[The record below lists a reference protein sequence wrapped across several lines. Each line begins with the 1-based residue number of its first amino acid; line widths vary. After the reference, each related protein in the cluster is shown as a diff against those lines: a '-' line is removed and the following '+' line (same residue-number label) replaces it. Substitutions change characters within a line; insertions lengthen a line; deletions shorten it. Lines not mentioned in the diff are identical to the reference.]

1 MNRFLHGVFRA
12 VAESF
17 PLPEPILEVGSY
29 QVAGQ
34 ESIADLRSY
43 FPGKSYLGVDA
54 RPGPGVDRIADV
66 EALPFTDGSVG
77 TVIAMN
83 TFEHVAHFWKG
94 FEEIRRVLR
103 PDGAFFLCSP
113 FYFHIHDFPD
123 DYWRFTPSALE
134 MLLQDYPTR
143 ILGWQGPQRRPAAVW
158 ALALGAG
165 QPRLGPEVYT
175 AYRER
180 VRLYA
185 QQPLDWQKRLRYRL
199 GRMLFGS
206 RPFAPYLEQEHW
218 ETTCPTASLA

>member
-12 VAESF
+12 VAETF

-29 QVAGQ
+29 QVQGQ
-34 ESIADLRSY
+34 EALAELRTY
-43 FPGKSYLGVDA
+43 FPGKSYLGIDS
-54 RPGPGVDRIADV
+54 RPGRGVDRIADV
-66 EALPFTDGSVG
+66 EALPFADQSMG

-103 PDGAFFLCSP
+103 PDGMFFLCSP
-113 FYFHIHDFPD
+113 FYFHIHGYPD

-134 MLLQDYPTR
+134 VLLKGYPTR
-143 ILGWQGPQRRPAAVW
+143 ILGWQGPRRRPVAVW
-158 ALALGAG
+158 ALAMGPG
-165 QPRLGPEVYT
+165 QPPLTQDTYR

-180 VRLYA
+180 VGLYA
-185 QQPLDWQKRLRYRL
+185 HQPLDWRKRLRYRL
-199 GRMLFGS
+199 GRVLFGS

>member
-1 MNRFLHGVFRA
+1 MNRFA
-12 VAESF
+12 WSF
-17 PLPEPILEVGSY
+17 SGGGIASGRPADSKLSY

-34 ESIADLRSY
+34 EAIADL
-43 FPGKSYLGVDA
+43 
-54 RPGPGVDRIADV
+54 
-66 EALPFTDGSVG
+66 LPFPAILSGRHARQVWASIASPTSKHCLPDASVG

-113 FYFHIHDFPD
+113 FYFHIHDYPD

-134 MLLQDYPTR
+134 MLLKDYPTR

-158 ALALGAG
+158 ALAF
-165 QPRLGPEVYT
+165 GPERPPFPPAVYQ
-175 AYRER
+175 AYREGI
-180 VRLYA
+180 RLYA
-185 QQPLDWQKRLRYRL
+185 HQPLNWRKRVRYRL
-199 GRMLFGS
+199 GRLLFGS
-206 RPFAPYLEQEHW
+206 RPFAPYLEQERW

>member
-34 ESIADLRSY
+34 EALADLRAY
-43 FPGKSYLGVDA
+43 FPGKSYLGIDA

-66 EALPFTDGSVG
+66 EALPFADASVG

-113 FYFHIHDFPD
+113 FYFHIHDYPD

-134 MLLQDYPTR
+134 MLLKDYPTR

-158 ALALGAG
+158 ALAM
-165 QPRLGPEVYT
+165 GPGLPPFGREVYS

-185 QQPLDWQKRLRYRL
+185 QQPLDWRRRLRYRM
-199 GRMLFGS
+199 GRLLFGS

>member
-12 VAESF
+12 VVESF
-17 PLPEPILEVGSY
+17 PLPEPILEAGSY

-34 ESIADLRSY
+34 EALADLRAY
-43 FPGKSYLGVDA
+43 FPGKEYLGIDT

-66 EALPFTDGSVG
+66 EALPFADASMG

-113 FYFHIHDFPD
+113 FYFHIHDFPN

-134 MLLQDYPTR
+134 VLLKDYPNR
-143 ILGWQGPQRRPAAVW
+143 ILGWQGPKRRPAAVW
-158 ALALGAG
+158 ALALGPG
-165 QPRLGPEVYT
+165 QPAFAPEVYS

-180 VRLYA
+180 IHRYA
-185 QQPLDWQKRLRYRL
+185 HQPLDWQKRVRYRV
-199 GRMLFGS
+199 GRLLFGS
-206 RPFAPYLEQEHW
+206 RPFAPYLEQERW